1 MFGMTFKN
9 EVRCLVTFTFDLG
22 DNVTVCTITS
32 FIPTD
37 KCICNLTIHLAI
49 LVNVTLVSCVTV
61 I

>member
-1 MFGMTFKN
+1 MTFKN

-32 FIPTD
+32 FIPTA
-37 KCICNLTIHLAI
+37 KCICNLTITLAI
-49 LVNVTLVSCVTV
+49 LVSVTIVSCVTV